1 MSGLFPEHCWL
12 PGEASLP
19 ARVRPRG
26 LETRGAGGG
35 EGRGGDTVRGHQ
47 LHGQRAPHQG
57 RRVPRGKVRLQT
69 NSICVRINLNRAILV
84 CEQTLF

>member
-1 MSGLFPEHCWL
+1 MSGLFPEHGWL

-19 ARVRPRG
+19 ARVRPRR
-26 LETRGAGGG
+26 LEARGAGGG

-57 RRVPRGKVRLQT
+57 RRVPRGKADFSQFH
-69 NSICVRINLNRAILV
+69 SESEYNRV
-84 CEQTLF
+84 F